1 MISPW
6 DCMAVLAPQL
16 ADLIARLI
24 ASLLALPPALINRE
38 HFRVRGGRW
47 VVPSVTVVSLWVQ
60 HTSLSVCAALHSRRA
75 MFFFPLTDEENFE
88 AEAVTSYSDRNILL
102 SP

>member
-1 MISPW
+1 
-6 DCMAVLAPQL
+6 MAVLAPQL

-60 HTSLSVCAALHSRRA
+60 HTSLSVCAALHRRA
-75 MFFFPLTDEENFE
+75 MFFFPRLMK
-88 AEAVTSYSDRNILL
+88 RILR
-102 SP
+102 PRQ